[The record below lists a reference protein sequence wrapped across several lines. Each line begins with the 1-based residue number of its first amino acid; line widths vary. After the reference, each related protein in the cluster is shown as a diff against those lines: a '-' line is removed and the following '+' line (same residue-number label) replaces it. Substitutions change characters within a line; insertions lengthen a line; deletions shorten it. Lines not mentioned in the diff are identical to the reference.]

1 MKGNS
6 QMSRMQGKTFSK
18 PSHQGQVFVGI
29 DVSKRHLD
37 VHIHPDDIWHRV
49 TNDKVGHELLAR
61 HLKQRSVRLVVM
73 EATGRYHRLVH
84 RHLSDAGFH
93 VAVMNPYRTRKFAD
107 MLGKFAKTDK
117 IDAKTLA
124 LFAEMVRP
132 DATTPPVPS
141 MAILTEQLV
150 ARRQINEER
159 VALQSQLNETTVPTI
174 ARQIRARIK
183 MCQRHQLALEKDIR
197 GAIQQ
202 SDVLQRRFDILT
214 SIPGI
219 ALITAATLIAELGE
233 LGNINA
239 AKVAALVGV
248 APMNC
253 DSGVWRG
260 KRKIRG
266 GRKMVRNVLYMA
278 AVTSIRA
285 NPDMAQFY
293 KRLKNNGK
301 PFKVAITAVIRKL
314 AILANT
320 LISENREWTQSSQFG
335 RNDSG
340 SQHQRGSRLVGV
352 TVIT

>member
-107 MLGKFAKTDK
+107 MLGKLAKTDK

-219 ALITAATLIAELGE
+219 ALITAATLIAELG
-233 LGNINA
+233 GTRQYQ
-239 AKVAALVGV
+239 
-248 APMNC
+248 C
-253 DSGVWRG
+253 
-260 KRKIRG
+260 RK
-266 GRKMVRNVLYMA
+266 
-278 AVTSIRA
+278 
-285 NPDMAQFY
+285 
-293 KRLKNNGK
+293 
-301 PFKVAITAVIRKL
+301 
-314 AILANT
+314 
-320 LISENREWTQSSQFG
+320 
-335 RNDSG
+335 G
-340 SQHQRGSRLVGV
+340 SRTCRGSPHELRLWCMAWK
-352 TVIT
+352 T